1 MIRMMSGVRLVDTM
15 STDVLQDRVG
25 IVAKIKDMVIQS
37 CLWWYGHVIH

>member
-25 IVAKIKDMVIQS
+25 IVAKIKDMSIQS